1 MRMWSSTACS
11 SGMVGSLRKVAGC
24 ELTIHTCMDGS
35 GGLSY
40 GPGFGWVY
48 YYRAVEALRVVK
60 GYFTV
65 YKVGGGGELSA
76 DYLCL
81 GVLSCANII

>member
-1 MRMWSSTACS
+1 MWSSTTCS

-24 ELTIHTCMDGS
+24 CELTIHTCMNGS

-65 YKVGGGGELSA
+65 YKVGGG
-76 DYLCL
+76 
-81 GVLSCANII
+81 